1 MQCANFHN
9 LKCDNLNCKRCW
21 TCMALPVCFCP
32 NPEVRNIYR
41 CLQMPLG
48 PYYDETIVK
57 YIKSW
62 PSEQHR
68 YLDKKMQEKLIKE
81 QIRLYTEEILAK
93 KSVLDVGCGMG
104 IFLEVCESMGALA
117 IGVDIPDSAFTPI
130 HKSRWLPVV
139 YHDCRKFPWPF
150 PTESFDVVRCVAT
163 ITFLQPENFSFAL
176 QEMARIAR
184 QKIVIIANRGPVWEN
199 GKSHLVTPK
208 GWELEKGEGVVRVW
222 RRNG

>member
-21 TCMALPVCFCP
+21 TCIALPVCFCP
-32 NPEVRNIYR
+32 NKEIKKIQK
-41 CLQMPLG
+41 CLQEPLKDE
-48 PYYDETIVK
+48 YDEAIID
-57 YIKSW
+57 YIKRW

-68 YLDKKMQEKLIKE
+68 YLNRQHQKELIMSQIKDYTKE
-81 QIRLYTEEILAK
+81 
-93 KSVLDVGCGMG
+93 VLEGWSALDIGCGMG
-104 IFLEVCESMGALA
+104 VFLEICREHEALA
-117 IGVDIPDSAFTPI
+117 IGVDIPESDFTPI
-130 HKSRWLPVV
+130 HVSRRLPIV
-139 YHDCRKFPWPF
+139 YHDCRQFPWPF
-150 PTESFDVVRCVAT
+150 PSLSFDIVRCVAT
-163 ITFLQPENFSFAL
+163 ITFLQPENFSSAL